1 MIFLLANVALAFY
14 NVGIIWAHEVDIF
27 RSWTLLDVTTFRAV
41 QAAHW
46 KRLPYWVFVP
56 VGLSFVGAVVLVW
69 NHPAG
74 SPYVGDLGEPRLP
87 TAFAHP
93 DRDDVG
99 SLAG

>member
-14 NVGIIWAHEVDIF
+14 NAGAIWAHDVDIF

-41 QAAHW
+41 QAARW

-74 SPYVGDLGEPRLP
+74 SPAWAIWGNLACQLLSHTL
-87 TAFAHP
+87 TAAMWG
-93 DRDDVG
+93 RWQ
-99 SLAG
+99 A